1 MAGNVGAAGWAGR
14 VLTGLAA
21 FAFLASGVMKLAGM
35 AEKKDLDLIG
45 IPVSMVFPLGI
56 LEIAC
61 ALFYVFP
68 RTAVLGAILLTGY
81 MGGAILTH
89 WRVGDPFFIQIILGV
104 VVWAGIWLREPRL
117 RALLPMRTGA

>member
-1 MAGNVGAAGWAGR
+1 MAGNVGAAGWTGR

-21 FAFLASGVMKLAGM
+21 FAFFASGVMKLAGM

-56 LEIAC
+56 LEIVC

>member
-1 MAGNVGAAGWAGR
+1 MAGNVGAAGWTGR

-56 LEIAC
+56 LEIVC

-89 WRVGDPFFIQIILGV
+89 WRVGDPFFVQIILGV

>member
-1 MAGNVGAAGWAGR
+1 MAGNVGATGWTGR

-45 IPVSMVFPLGI
+45 IPVSMVFSLGI
-56 LEIAC
+56 LEIVC

-104 VVWAGIWLREPRL
+104 VVWVGIWLREPRL
-117 RALLPMRTGA
+117 RALLPVRTGA

>member
-1 MAGNVGAAGWAGR
+1 MAGNVGAAGWTGR

-61 ALFYVFP
+61 SLFYVFP

-89 WRVGDPFFIQIILGV
+89 WRVGDPFFIQIVLGV